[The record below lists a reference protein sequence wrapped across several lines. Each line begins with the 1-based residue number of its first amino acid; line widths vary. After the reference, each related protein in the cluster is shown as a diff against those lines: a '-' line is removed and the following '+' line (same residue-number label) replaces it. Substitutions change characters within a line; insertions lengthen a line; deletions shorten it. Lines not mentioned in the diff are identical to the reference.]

1 MPTPSLAPQLWEPAD
16 TAPSQKAGDDLSS
29 LVAETGPLTLDAAA
43 ECLRQALRVLQRAH
57 ADGVI
62 HGDLRPSDMTLDW
75 DGVLSINRWGRAP
88 RADASDDLHRLAD
101 VMQLLLL
108 GEYSATS
115 SHNGCELNGA
125 SNGQSPLA
133 RRVAVPETLVQLHA
147 GLAHADTAGG
157 FASAA
162 EALAVLEAALPVI
175 EDAAAQEVADWREK
189 ERAAKAESSSQPEDT
204 IQEPRAAKTEPPRT
218 DRRRA
223 AWVVG
228 SVALTLAAILGA
240 AGYLLLQ

>member
-16 TAPSQKAGDDLSS
+16 AAPPQKTGDDLSS
-29 LVAETGPLTLDAAA
+29 LVAQTGPLTLDAAA

-57 ADGVI
+57 ADGLV
-62 HGDLRPSDMTLDW
+62 HGDLRPSDITLDW
-75 DGVLSINRWGRAP
+75 DGVLSIGRWGGAP
-88 RADASDDLHRLAD
+88 RAGARDDLHSLAD

-108 GEYSATS
+108 GELFEPALR
-115 SHNGCELNGA
+115 NGRELNGA
-125 SNGQSPLA
+125 ANGQSPL
-133 RRVAVPETLVQLHA
+133 RRRAAIPEALLQLHA
-147 GLAHADTAGG
+147 GLAHAETAEG

-162 EALAVLEAALPVI
+162 EALAVLEEALPAI
-175 EDAAAQEVADWREK
+175 EDAAAQEVADWRE
-189 ERAAKAESSSQPEDT
+189 EEAAVEAAPPSQPEEMRE
-204 IQEPRAAKTEPPRT
+204 EPRTLKTGPPRT

-240 AGYLLLQ
+240 AGYFLLQ